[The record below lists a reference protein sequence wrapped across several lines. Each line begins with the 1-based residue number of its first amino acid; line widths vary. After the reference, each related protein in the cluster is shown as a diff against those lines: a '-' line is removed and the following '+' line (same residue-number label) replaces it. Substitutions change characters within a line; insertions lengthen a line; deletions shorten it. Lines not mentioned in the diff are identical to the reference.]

1 MYYLSHFI
9 IFSMILN
16 ISIGYASNLLIKH
29 ALSYLCNVLYSL
41 ATKYEN
47 SLNVVMFTYFER
59 FQWVFVWDKFLL
71 VLFFILID
79 REWLIM
85 HILKENKIAK
95 TANWVNK
102 EWGWETLT
110 ATGTKK
116 GMFILTWSGYL
127 LLHFEFLDTNPIKYF
142 FPSCRFADY
151 LIYMSNHLLNTSDI
165 WKTAPIKSFHTF
177 SFEWIM
183 VQLNPMLFYLSVI
196 FVSRSL
202 HKNFISYW
210 NLA

>member
-1 MYYLSHFI
+1 M
-9 IFSMILN
+9 
-16 ISIGYASNLLIKH
+16 
-29 ALSYLCNVLYSL
+29 YSL
-41 ATKYEN
+41 ATKYKN

-85 HILKENKIAK
+85 HISQWLIMHTLKENKIDK

-110 ATGTKK
+110 ATGKKK

-127 LLHFEFLDTNPIKYF
+127 LLHFEFIDTNPIKYF
-142 FPSCRFADY
+142 LPSWRFGDY

-165 WKTAPIKSFHTF
+165 WKTAPIKSFHTKTLYR
-177 SFEWIM
+177 IGT
-183 VQLNPMLFYLSVI
+183 LLSNMFLYDKKKMHLCI
-196 FVSRSL
+196 TKK
-202 HKNFISYW
+202 KNH
-210 NLA
+210 

>member
-1 MYYLSHFI
+1 MYCLSHFI

-79 REWLIM
+79 REWLVMHISQWLIM
-85 HILKENKIAK
+85 HILKENKIDK

-110 ATGTKK
+110 ATGKKK
-116 GMFILTWSGYL
+116 GYVHFDMKWIL
-127 LLHFEFLDTNPIKYF
+127 I
-142 FPSCRFADY
+142 
-151 LIYMSNHLLNTSDI
+151 I
-165 WKTAPIKSFHTF
+165 TF
-177 SFEWIM
+177 W
-183 VQLNPMLFYLSVI
+183 
-196 FVSRSL
+196 VSR
-202 HKNFISYW
+202 HKSYQIF
-210 NLA
+210 LAVLKICR